1 MSSLQHETAWYL
13 AQIKPNCGQ
22 IAQRN
27 LMRQGFAVFLPLE
40 EQTGRRNGGFYT
52 RKVPLFPG
60 YIFIGQP
67 LGCTTPLRAVNATQ
81 GISRLVAFG
90 TDLAPVPSA
99 VIDGLIRR
107 CDGNG
112 CLIPEQ
118 TLHSGDRVRVAS
130 GPFTD
135 LLAEIIA
142 TSADRRIWLLLDIMG
157 SPTRITIDADQLR
170 ALPSSP
176 AHRPV
181 MR

>member
-13 AQIKPNCGQ
+13 AQIKPNCAQ

-27 LMRQGFAVFLPLE
+27 LIRQGFEVFLPLE
-40 EQTGRRNGGFYT
+40 EQTRRLGSGFSI

-60 YIFIGQP
+60 YIFINQGA
-67 LGCTTPLRAVNATQ
+67 GCTTPWRAVNATQ

-90 TDLAPVPSA
+90 TAPAPVPHA
-99 VIDGLIRR
+99 VIDSLIRR
-107 CDGNG
+107 CEANG

-118 TLHSGDRVRVAS
+118 TLQSGDHVRVAS

-142 TSADRRIWLLLDIMG
+142 TTPDRRIWLLLDIMG
-157 SPTRITIDADQLR
+157 SPTRITMGADQLR
-170 ALPSSP
+170 AVPSPP
-176 AHRPV
+176 AQRPV